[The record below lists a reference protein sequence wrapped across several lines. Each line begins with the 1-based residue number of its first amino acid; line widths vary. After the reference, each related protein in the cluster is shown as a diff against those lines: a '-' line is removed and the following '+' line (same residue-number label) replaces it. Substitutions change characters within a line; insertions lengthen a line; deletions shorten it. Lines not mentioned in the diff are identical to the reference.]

1 MPATQRKLAQ
11 RITTAIALTV
21 AGLTIPATVT
31 ALHPQKARADV
42 VTASGNNLR
51 DGWDS
56 HEPNLSPA
64 VLKSGT
70 FGQLFSTKVNGQVFA
85 EPIVAGPTVIAAT
98 MNDWVYGLNAATG
111 AVNWKMSLGA
121 PFPSSTIKCDDA
133 TPNTGVMSTPVY
145 DPSTGTVYLVAEVVP
160 AGSDDFHPAFYL
172 HALNA
177 QTGAERPGW
186 PVLIHGAPVNAPTKQ
201 FSAISEWQR
210 PGLLLLNGTVYAGF
224 GSHCDWEP
232 FTGYVAGVNT
242 KTRAQTLWSD
252 EAGLTDTE
260 GGIWQSGS
268 GLMSDG
274 TGRIFLTTGNG
285 VSPAAG
291 PGNKPPGQLADAVV
305 QLAVGAG
312 GTLSAQG
319 LLQPGGRSDAGRDR
333 R

>member
-1 MPATQRKLAQ
+1 
-11 RITTAIALTV
+11 
-21 AGLTIPATVT
+21 
-31 ALHPQKARADV
+31 
-42 VTASGNNLR
+42 
-51 DGWDS
+51 
-56 HEPNLSPA
+56 
-64 VLKSGT
+64 
-70 FGQLFSTKVNGQVFA
+70 
-85 EPIVAGPTVIAAT
+85 
-98 MNDWVYGLNAATG
+98 
-111 AVNWKMSLGA
+111 
-121 PFPSSTIKCDDA
+121 
-133 TPNTGVMSTPVY
+133 MSTPVY
-145 DPSTGTVYLVAEVVP
+145 DPSTGTVYLVSEVVP

-285 VSPAAG
+285 VSPVGWSRQQATG
-291 PGNKPPGQLADAVV
+291 PARRRRGPARRRGWRHAV
-305 QLAVGAG
+305 
-312 GTLSAQG
+312 SQG
-319 LLQPGGRSDAGRDR
+319 FLQPGGRSDAGRDR